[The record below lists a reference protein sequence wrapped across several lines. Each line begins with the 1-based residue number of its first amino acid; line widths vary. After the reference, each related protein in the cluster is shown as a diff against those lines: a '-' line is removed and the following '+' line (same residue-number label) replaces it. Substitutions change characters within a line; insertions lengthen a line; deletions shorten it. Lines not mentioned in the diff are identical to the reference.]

1 MCLGRGSLEPDDGQG
16 IGNDAQGL
24 FQGLDLFLK
33 PSNFRYD
40 MSILTSLQSAVPLQA
55 FGDALNLP
63 AQLNDLGPEVSD
75 FRPQGERR
83 RSFGPNWSEG
93 VFHTRLGL
101 AGYLQ
106 PSTTAGLFKINT
118 LRTTPRGVKN
128 SRDLNP
134 ATIRRRIDVTLLN
147 RGP

>member
-63 AQLNDLGPEVSD
+63 AQLTDLGPEVPD
-75 FRPQGERR
+75 FRPQGKRR
-83 RSFGPNWSEG
+83 RSLGPNWSDG

-101 AGYLQ
+101 AG
-106 PSTTAGLFKINT
+106 
-118 LRTTPRGVKN
+118 
-128 SRDLNP
+128 
-134 ATIRRRIDVTLLN
+134 
-147 RGP
+147 